1 MNLKK
6 HSQVKSQNFQF
17 WPFSPIHSPIARRAR
32 VSTRLGS
39 TSIFRALP
47 SPRAAFIF
55 HLQPALSILRH
66 FPFRSFDRFFFNLTS
81 SARCSRPSCSVRKL
95 FRLLWRRG
103 ASFKNFEQ
111 YFDIINR
118 DSHPELSTKL
128 SIVKIYLYV
137 QLGYFP
143 VCPNVAFGQ
152 KLVLLHSYIAHI
164 K

>member
-17 WPFSPIHSPIARRAR
+17 WPFSPIPWRHSPIARRAR

-66 FPFRSFDRFFFNLTS
+66 FPFRSFDRFFSISLPLLAVRAHPAVFENCLG
-81 SARCSRPSCSVRKL
+81 CSGDEEQVLRILNNISTLLIVIHIPSCRQ
-95 FRLLWRRG
+95 
-103 ASFKNFEQ
+103 NF
-111 YFDIINR
+111 
-118 DSHPELSTKL
+118 PLSKFTFTYNWAIFL
-128 SIVKIYLYV
+128 CV
-137 QLGYFP
+137 QM
-143 VCPNVAFGQ
+143 
-152 KLVLLHSYIAHI
+152 
-164 K
+164 